1 LVTSAIAVADTF
13 LHEGTIVTTKHRDG
27 KSERAQA
34 HGPDALPDVPIF
46 CLVDGGTASAAEL
59 LTAALAQNRRATVVG
74 ETTFGKG
81 TVQTF
86 FDLPDGSAVK
96 LTTARYYGPNGQS
109 IDSKGIIPDIMVAG
123 FAPDEID
130 MGDPAALPAKGAGAQ
145 SPLDVRLSQLSID
158 DPQLAEAIKAARKS
172 FKNH

>member
-1 LVTSAIAVADTF
+1 MTSAIAVADAF

-59 LTAALAQNRRATVVG
+59 LTAALAQNHRATVVG

-96 LTTARYYGPNGQS
+96 LTTARYFTPNGQS
-109 IDSKGIIPDIMVAG
+109 IDSKGIIPDIVVAG

-130 MGDPAALPAKGAGAQ
+130 MGDPAAPPANGAGAQ
-145 SPLDVRLSQLSID
+145 SQ
-158 DPQLAEAIKAARKS
+158 
-172 FKNH
+172 